1 MSESTINS
9 ICEFLHAA
17 GSQFKI
23 IDMGRGLRNLPEQ
36 TFLDIEYQRQAVPFP
51 RQQHMWLGCIFW
63 NPSLSEQQ
71 FIWFLKLPLDE
82 RGLLNQAARNMF
94 LEKVVEALGADLG
107 LSAEKNGELGDN
119 PFTFTPSQTQLAH
132 FSALAKLELKLP
144 APELASAL
152 AYIASPA
159 EVDWR
164 TLSVQSIA
172 ELTIRH
178 ASPEVYPLL
187 SKHLEQLDG
196 PVLKMLFEGL
206 ENCKLHR
213 PLAITIAKQLHGF
226 VDDYATYTD
235 QVHLCIRALT
245 QAPAELQSKYLEQ
258 ILALP
263 VLHVDTLILLSA
275 RWMNALAADNDTLNT
290 FLVHLT
296 KCEDEIFIGLYQDL
310 VQLPKVRPVL
320 LGLIHQKIASPVILT
335 KLQSILES

>member
-1 MSESTINS
+1 MSEPTINS

-23 IDMGRGLRNLPEQ
+23 IDMGRGLRTLTEQ
-36 TFLDIEYQRQAVPFP
+36 TFLEIEYQRQAVPFP

-63 NPSLSEQQ
+63 NPNLSEQQ

-107 LSAEKNGELGDN
+107 LSEEKNGELGDN
-119 PFTFTPSQTQLAH
+119 PFTFTPTQTQLAH
-132 FSALAKLELKLP
+132 FSALAKVQLDLP
-144 APELASAL
+144 ATDLTSAL
-152 AYIASPA
+152 AYIAEPMK
-159 EVDWR
+159 VDWQ

-178 ASPEVYPLL
+178 ASPEIYPLL
-187 SKHLEQLDG
+187 NKHLGQLHG

-206 ENCKLHR
+206 ENCELHK
-213 PLAITIAKQLHGF
+213 PLAITIAKQLQDF
-226 VDDYATYTD
+226 IADYATYTD
-235 QVHLCIRALT
+235 QVHLCIRALA
-245 QAPAELQSKYLEQ
+245 QASLELQVKYLKH

-263 VLHVDTLILLSA
+263 SLEVDTLILLSA
-275 RWMNALAADNDTLNT
+275 RWMNALSANPNDLDR

-296 KCEDEIFIGLYQDL
+296 HCEDDVFIGLYQDL
-310 VQLPKVRPVL
+310 VQLPNVRPVL
-320 LGLIHQKIASPVILT
+320 LGLIHQKTASPVILT
-335 KLQSILES
+335 KLQSILEQ